1 MKTRVLNFISLVCCV
16 AVMVGC
22 SNDDNLPQPKR
33 AEGHIVFNFST
44 TASPTRAT
52 IESNSLESAVNHL
65 DIFIFEND
73 GSTVPPKMHYER
85 VATASG
91 RAVLNKA
98 RSSFDADKRYWVYV
112 LANSSIA
119 SSEFDG
125 VATLA
130 DLKQM
135 QQQDDLIHLTGLDIA
150 GAPQSFLMDGVAY
163 KGSAEPTEP
172 ASLQLYDGNPSAN
185 TELSV
190 VLRRAAAKIVVNI
203 KRGANVEFLSDTEYL
218 AGYYIHNLP
227 CSSPLLAGV
236 EPAPELRYSEK
247 TNNLYFNWAKDL
259 IMVTAYAYSHDFTTG
274 SIMENRTTLVVDIP
288 MVCNGVAY
296 PKNYYQIP
304 VSKNH
309 MLERNKYYEVT
320 VVVNAPGAEDVSQ
333 PLEVEPMIYNT
344 ADWTEVVVSV
354 GGEDDVPKYLNVNR
368 EHMEMRYIST
378 DDSTLY
384 FASSSEINI
393 EVEEAYY
400 YNKMGVRMDVDRN
413 TLAQIRGSVT
423 AGELTGNITITSPL
437 PTNKTIRY
445 IHLLIT
451 NQDGSTPR
459 RVVIEQYPLEYITN
473 IQSWYSYRDDFKDDN
488 TDVTTYENMGS
499 RETAISLVMESSG
512 GFWNQ
517 TYSWTGDYTYH
528 KGTTSSGFWRS
539 KVVTGTNSNGSSTIS
554 YYYWNGNGN
563 VATSEAENSSNARIY
578 HIQITSTSSEYKLG
592 NPKLTSDGFT
602 DPSDENALLVSPS
615 FMIASRLGYVDSTT
629 GGMENMDKDSDEFRT
644 IVREHCANYVEV
656 YKEADGNK
664 VVLDDWRLPTEAELN
679 IIINYQG
686 TKGSNADAIDYLLNA
701 AYYWAASGRVYNPK
715 EDKTFGGSNNVTA
728 FRCIRD
734 AIAK

>member
-1 MKTRVLNFISLVCCV
+1 MKTRFFNLISLVCCV

-22 SNDDNLPQPKR
+22 SNNENRPI
-33 AEGHIVFNFST
+33 ANGSEGYIVFNFST
-44 TASPTRAT
+44 ASNTRASV
-52 IESNSLESAVNHL
+52 ESNDIESAVNHL
-65 DIFIFEND
+65 DILIFEDD

-85 VATASG
+85 VTTSSE
-91 RAVLNKA
+91 RAVLNKP
-98 RSSFDADKRYWVYV
+98 RSSFDSAKRYWVYV
-112 LANSSIA
+112 LANCTISA
-119 SSEFDG
+119 SEFEKLES
-125 VATLA
+125 LA
-130 DLKQM
+130 DLKKL
-135 QQQDDLIHLTGLDIA
+135 QQYDDRIHVTGLNID
-150 GAPQSFLMDGVAY
+150 GAPQSFLMDGVAF
-163 KGSAEPTEP
+163 KGAGEPTEP
-172 ASLQLYDGNPSAN
+172 ASLQLNDGNLAAN
-185 TELSV
+185 TELGV
-190 VLRRAAAKIVVNI
+190 VLRRAAAKILVTI
-203 KRGANVEFLSDTEYL
+203 KRGADVEFLSQDKYI

-227 CSSPLLAGV
+227 YSTPLLAGV
-236 EPAPELRYSEK
+236 TPDAELRYTDK
-247 TNNLYFNWAKDL
+247 TNNEYFNWSKDV
-259 IMVTAYAYSHDFTTG
+259 ITVTGYVYSHDFSTG
-274 SIMENRTTLVVDIP
+274 SIMENRTTMVVDIP
-288 MVCNGVAY
+288 MRHNGTDY
-296 PKNYYQIP
+296 ENNYYQIP
-304 VSKNH
+304 LSKNH
-309 MLERNKYYEVT
+309 KFERNKYYAVSI
-320 VVVNAPGAEDVSQ
+320 VLNAPGAEDISH
-333 PLEVEPMIYNT
+333 PLEVEPMVYNT
-344 ADWTEVVVSV
+344 AEWTDVVVSV
-354 GGEDDVPKYLNVNR
+354 GGEADMPKYLNVNR
-368 EHMEMRYIST
+368 EEMDMRYIST
-378 DDSTLY
+378 DNTSLY
-384 FASSSEINI
+384 FASSSEVTIT
-393 EVEEAYY
+393 VEEAYY
-400 YNKMGVRMDVDRN
+400 YNKMGVRMNVDN
-413 TLAQIRGSVT
+413 ATLRQIKGSVEE
-423 AGELTGNITITSPL
+423 GELSGNITITSPL

-445 IHLLIT
+445 IKFVIT
-451 NQDGSTPR
+451 NEDGSTPR
-459 RVVIEQYPLEYITN
+459 TVMVAQYPLEYITN

-602 DPSDENALLVSPS
+602 DPSNENALLVSPS

-715 EDKTFGGSNNVTA
+715 EEKTFGGSNNVTA